1 MLSDSIHWSV
11 NSFLTAG
18 MNVQIVQILLCVLV
32 VSCFS
37 CSFFFF
43 IKGNSY
49 IEQKGKQK
57 RVNLFFKKKKTF
69 LLPMAEALKII
80 FKLFSVEQLCFIM

>member
-1 MLSDSIHWSV
+1 MCRLYRSYYV
-11 NSFLTAG
+11 FLWFP
-18 MNVQIVQILLCVLV
+18 VSLV
-32 VSCFS
+32 R
-37 CSFFFF
+37 FFF

-57 RVNLFFKKKKTF
+57 RVNLFLKKKKTF